1 MSRNIFYKRFIK
13 NNIKDLNAKILVLG
27 AGALDK
33 KIFDEL
39 NFTNVVYSNFN
50 SKIEDQKYFKNIL
63 LQEINLKENS
73 YEYCVAHACVHHSS
87 KPHNAI
93 LEMYRV
99 ASKGIVVIE
108 ANDCLLTRIAC
119 KLGLAEEFEKTAIL
133 NNNLSGG
140 VDNTNI
146 PNFVYRWTERE
157 IYKLISSYKPNSKH
171 DINFVY
177 DYDLKFTKN
186 ILIKFLFDIFFKVFK
201 KQQNLLAIY
210 INKN

>member
-1 MSRNIFYKRFIK
+1 MSRNIFYKSFIK
-13 NNIKDLNAKILVLG
+13 NSIKDLNSKILVLG
-27 AGALDK
+27 AGSLDK

-39 NFTNVVYSNFN
+39 NIKNVIYSNFN
-50 SKIEDQKYFKNIL
+50 SKIEDQKNFKNIL
-63 LQEINLKENS
+63 LQEINLEDNS

-99 ASKGIVVIE
+99 ASKGVLVIE

-157 IYKLISSYKPNSKH
+157 IYKLISSYKPNLKH
-171 DINFVY
+171 DINFAY
-177 DYDLKFTKN
+177 DYDLKFTN
-186 ILIKFLFDIFFKVFK
+186 NVLIKFLFSIFFKIFK

-210 INKN
+210 IDKS

>member
-39 NFTNVVYSNFN
+39 NFANVVYSNFN
-50 SKIEDQKYFKNIL
+50 SKIEDQKDFKNIL
-63 LQEINLKENS
+63 LQEINLKDNS

-99 ASKGIVVIE
+99 ASKGILVIE

-119 KLGLAEEFEKTAIL
+119 KLGLAEEFEKTATL

-186 ILIKFLFDIFFKVFK
+186 ILIKFLFDIFFKIFK

>member
-1 MSRNIFYKRFIK
+1 MSRNIFYKKCIE

-27 AGALDK
+27 AGILDK
-33 KIFDEL
+33 EIFDKL
-39 NFTNVVYSNFN
+39 KFTNVTYSNFN
-50 SKIEDQKYFKNIL
+50 SKIEDKKYFKNIL
-63 LQEINLKENS
+63 LQKIDLGDNS
-73 YEYCVAHACVHHSS
+73 YDYCVAHACVHHSS
-87 KPHNAI
+87 KPHSAI

-99 ASKGIVVIE
+99 ASRGVMIIE

-119 KLGLAEEFEKTAIL
+119 KFGLAEEFEKTAVL

-157 IYKLISSYKPNSKH
+157 IYKLISSFKPNLQH
-171 DINFVY
+171 NINFDY

-186 ILIKFLFDIFFKVFK
+186 ILIKFFFSIFFKLFK
-201 KQQNLLAIY
+201 KQQNLLSIF
-210 INKN
+210 IIKN